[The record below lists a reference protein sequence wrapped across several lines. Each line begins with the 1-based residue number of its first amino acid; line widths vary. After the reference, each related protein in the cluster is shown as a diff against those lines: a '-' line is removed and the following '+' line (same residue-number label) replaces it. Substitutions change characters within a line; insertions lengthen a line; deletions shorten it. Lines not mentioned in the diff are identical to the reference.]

1 MQRRLIERQ
10 LSCSKA
16 AILWIIVWNRTD
28 PQARQ
33 LWIQTTYLSVVV
45 VPKEKFKMISFQL
58 QPGRFFAEQNL
69 KWCFFMSD
77 KIEWKL
83 SPERQKPTSRFA
95 EDLTRFS
102 IEKTRK
108 KSKTHLKYR
117 NIYPVLFLLLLK
129 LIARSIITWDIYW
142 SVRVL
147 KYTNTD
153 LFSVLTQEHTAVHL
167 NLNNT
172 FLSVLTGQHHNE

>member
-33 LWIQTTYLSVVV
+33 LWIQTTYLSVLPP
-45 VPKEKFKMISFQL
+45 PKKSSRWFPFSF
-58 QPGRFFAEQNL
+58 NL
-69 KWCFFMSD
+69 EGSLLN
-77 KIEWKL
+77 KIWNDASSCLIKL
-83 SPERQKPTSRFA
+83 SENCLLKDKNLQV
-95 EDLTRFS
+95 DLLKIVFS

-117 NIYPVLFLLLLK
+117 NIYPFFFYSCYYKLK

-142 SVRVL
+142 SVRVF
-147 KYTNTD
+147 KVHQHWFVFCINTGTYSCA
-153 LFSVLTQEHTAVHL
+153 FE
-167 NLNNT
+167 
-172 FLSVLTGQHHNE
+172 FK